1 MSWNSRI
8 VGSDMVDPSILC
20 PNPKNWRRHPK
31 HQQDAMTNV
40 FNEIGW
46 IQDIIVNKT
55 TGNIIDGHM
64 RAELAVKN
72 KEKLVPVKYVELTPD
87 EERQA
92 LISYDPLSALAEQDN
107 EMLKQLLGDISNN
120 IDMSKFDFG
129 KDVLNSM
136 RPYTDEELNDVPP
149 VPDTPTTKHG
159 DIYHL
164 GNHVLMC
171 GDCTDLTNVNKLM
184 DGKKA
189 DMVFTDPPYN
199 VAGES
204 KNFAANCS
212 ASMNNL
218 KNSEWDKNFDPE
230 RALDVILKN
239 ISENTSVYICT
250 SHFLA
255 PKIWEW
261 MKTWASHY
269 SWCAWHKSNPM
280 PSLAKRHWTWDGE
293 LIPYA
298 TRGKH
303 VFNFPQTGHAPSIW
317 RIPKGKETQH
327 PTEKPTGVPAM
338 AITHSSNKGDI
349 ILDPFLGSGSTL
361 IACEQLNRICYG
373 MELSPQYCDVIIN
386 RWEKLTGKKAE
397 LVSEVD

>member
-72 KEKLVPVKYVELTPD
+72 KEKLVPVKYVDLTAD

-136 RPYTDEELNDVPP
+136 RPHTDEEINDVPP
-149 VPDTPTTKHG
+149 VPDTPTTKLG

-171 GDCTDLTNVNKLM
+171 GDSTSAEDVRKLM

-189 DMVFTDPPYN
+189 DMIFTDPPYGVDYVAMRGGDKIANDSNADDAYHCMVSALGCIHTN
-199 VAGES
+199 VA
-204 KNFAANCS
+204 FVCCS
-212 ASMNNL
+212 WRSLPITIDAMLDANL
-218 KNSEWDKNFDPE
+218 KPKACIVWDKEHGVQN
-230 RALDVILKN
+230 LDRYYKQHEFIIYAGPYGGEKTVDGDIW
-239 ISENTSVYICT
+239 
-250 SHFLA
+250 
-255 PKIWEW
+255 KIPRDF
-261 MKTWASHY
+261 K
-269 SWCAWHKSNPM
+269 P
-280 PSLAKRHWTWDGE
+280 D
-293 LIPYA
+293 
-298 TRGKH
+298 
-303 VFNFPQTGHAPSIW
+303 
-317 RIPKGKETQH
+317 H
-327 PTEKPTGVPAM
+327 PTPKPVALPSR
-338 AITHSSNKGDI
+338 AIYTASSHGQ
-349 ILDPFLGSGSTL
+349 LVADPFLGSGSTL
-361 IACEQLNRICYG
+361 IACEQLNRVCYG